1 MDHTRYCRM
10 QQHSGNRYTGNGCV
24 SNTVCRREAPV
35 PDVAVDCN
43 EVNISLPVTAIVYI
57 ASQPYTDVY
66 DPCVGFAHGTIFA
79 QLDKPWLA
87 GGCRYGK

>member
-1 MDHTRYCRM
+1 MHP
-10 QQHSGNRYTGNGCV
+10 HHGNRSVGNGCV
-24 SNTVCRREAPV
+24 QNSVCRREMTTTEV
-35 PDVAVDCN
+35 PCDCH

-57 ASQPYTDVY
+57 ASQPFVDVY
-66 DPCVGFAHGTIFA
+66 EPCVGFAHGTIFA